1 MSHSPSS
8 APLSSL
14 ARPDAGWR
22 FSLFPD
28 AHEGGGSFQASV
40 RRVSTYVSRGYA
52 LDRNGQH
59 PKQGDALG
67 RNCAG
72 TALPIG

>member
-1 MSHSPSS
+1 MFPAPSPS
-8 APLSSL
+8 ANALLS
-14 ARPDAGWR
+14 RPDAGWR

-52 LDRNGQH
+52 LDRNGPH
-59 PKQGDALG
+59 PKQGDAPG
-67 RNCAG
+67 RSCAG
-72 TALPIG
+72 TAPPIG